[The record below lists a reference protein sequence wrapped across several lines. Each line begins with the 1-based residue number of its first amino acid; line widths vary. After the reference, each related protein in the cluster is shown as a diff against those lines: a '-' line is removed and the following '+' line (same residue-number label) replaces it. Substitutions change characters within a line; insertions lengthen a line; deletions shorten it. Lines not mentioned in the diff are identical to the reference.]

1 MGKLFVGEKIKIFPE
16 TDVKQYGRWI
26 KSQGF
31 TFVKK
36 EDSLVII
43 GKTSPQ
49 YDKKLFALILTHR
62 RKLKGFSVDKLAER
76 IKVNKYTVSNWE
88 KGEIMPSKFN
98 LNKIMPVLD
107 ITERDLEK
115 CQI

>member
-16 TDVKQYGRWI
+16 TDARMYGIWI
-26 KSQGF
+26 HSQGF
-31 TFVKK
+31 NYEKK
-36 EDSLVII
+36 GEYLVII
-43 GKTSPQ
+43 DKTRPQ
-49 YDKKLFALILTHR
+49 YDKKLFATILKHR